1 MNPLSLLKQLIED
14 MDHFDGYCLCDKC
27 VEKRQLIKEIR
38 TQLTFISTLKS
49 HAEQINEILK
59 KYSEIHKTQ
68 NLTDKGLIL
77 SYRDEIMEIDECVN
91 AEG

>member
-38 TQLTFISTLKS
+38 TQLTFLSTLKS
-49 HAEQINEILK
+49 HAEQIKEIFVKYKLK
-59 KYSEIHKTQ
+59 RRSMLSSIELIHSFE
-68 NLTDKGLIL
+68 DELI
-77 SYRDEIMEIDECVN
+77 EIDECVN